1 MILFVDKNDGKDTF
15 NPKATKSYSLKN
27 LSKSYKA
34 KLLLFGEY
42 TVTLGGSALAVPL
55 PHFSGKWQIGH
66 YSKPYAEKL
75 LDFAVYVAA
84 MENRGFSKKELKAF
98 EQMLHEGLQFKSEI
112 PEGYGLGSS
121 GALVAGFYDTF
132 FTVKQDLQLS
142 ELKAL
147 LGRMESFFHGKSSGI
162 DPLVSYLDQTVFTRG
177 EDVMVSDTEPL
188 SNPELKYFL
197 IDTGIQRSTSHWVN
211 IFREKMAK
219 DPSFHEAIRRL
230 EKINESIIDALRNN
244 NSKELYAKF
253 RQISEIQYRAFF
265 DFIPEEFREL
275 WKKGINTDR
284 YHLKLC
290 GAGGGGMLLGLTR
303 ELEGIK
309 ELTFHFDIVQI

>member
-1 MILFVDKNDGKDTF
+1 MKNF
-15 NPKATKSYSLKN
+15 
-27 LSKSYKA
+27 SKSYNA

-42 TVTLGGSALAVPL
+42 TVTLGGSAVAVPL
-55 PHFSGKWQIGH
+55 PHFSGKWQIGN

-75 LDFAVYVAA
+75 LDFAGYVAA
-84 MENRGFSKKELKAF
+84 MQNRGFSEKELQAF
-98 EQMLHEGLQFKSEI
+98 EEMLLEGLQFKSDI

-132 FTVKQDLQLS
+132 FTEKEDLTLS

-162 DPLVSYLDQTVFTRG
+162 DPLVGYLNQTVFTRG
-177 EDVMVSDTEPL
+177 EEVTVSEIDPL
-188 SNPELKYFL
+188 RNPYLSYFL

-211 IFREKMAK
+211 IFRERMAN
-219 DPSFHEAIRRL
+219 DPSFHEAMRRL
-230 EKINESIIDALRNN
+230 EKINESIIDALRKN
-244 NSKELYAKF
+244 NSKELHVNF
-253 RQISEIQYRAFF
+253 RQISEIQYGAFF
-265 DFIPEEFREL
+265 DFIPEEFREV
-275 WKKGINTDR
+275 WKKGIDTDQ
-284 YHLKLC
+284 YLLKLC

-309 ELTFHFDIVQI
+309 ESTFHFDIVQI